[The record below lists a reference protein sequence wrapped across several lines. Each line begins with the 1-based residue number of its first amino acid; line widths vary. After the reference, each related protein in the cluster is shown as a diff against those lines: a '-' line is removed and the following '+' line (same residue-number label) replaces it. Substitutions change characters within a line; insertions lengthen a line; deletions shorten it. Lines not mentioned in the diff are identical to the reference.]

1 MYRLYRG
8 GEAAFL
14 HREARRAKK
23 EEERL
28 EGIHIARA
36 DRIKR
41 IQDLHYP
48 AFFAKYPAT
57 HLPIPPLV
65 GGPRKQWERAYRTWR
80 DAVLLAVE
88 GSL

>member
-1 MYRLYRG
+1 MYRG
-8 GEAAFL
+8 GEAAL
-14 HREARRAKK
+14 REAKRAKK

-28 EGIHIARA
+28 ERVHIART
-36 DRIKR
+36 DGIVR

-48 AFFAKYPAT
+48 AFFAKYPVS
-57 HLPIPPLV
+57 HVPIPPLV

-80 DAVLLAVE
+80 DAVLLAVD